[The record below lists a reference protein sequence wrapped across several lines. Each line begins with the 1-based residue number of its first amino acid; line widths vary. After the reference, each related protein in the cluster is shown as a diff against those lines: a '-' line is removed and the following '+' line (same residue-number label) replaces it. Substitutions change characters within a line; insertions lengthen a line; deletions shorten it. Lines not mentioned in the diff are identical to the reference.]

1 MAKKIKK
8 AELAQMQD
16 FAKKLN
22 NGQAQLG
29 NLELQTHKLLH
40 AIDVVERDFGVFQQ
54 NIKEIYGDISVNL
67 ETGEIKP
74 NIVE

>member
-8 AELAQMQD
+8 AELQQMQD

-29 NLELQTHKLLH
+29 
-40 AIDVVERDFGVFQQ
+40 F
-54 NIKEIYGDISVNL
+54 S
-67 ETGEIKP
+67 
-74 NIVE
+74 

>member
-8 AELAQMQD
+8 AELQQMQD

-29 NLELQTHKLLH
+29 NSELQKHKLLH
-40 AIDVVERDFGVFQQ
+40 AIDVVERDFAVFQQ